1 MNIITPRPS
10 DLGDGFMVR
19 RALPAALQRAVGPFV
34 FLDEMGPAQF
44 APGQG
49 LDVRPHPHIGLA
61 TVTYLF
67 EGEILHRDSLGSVVP
82 IRPGDVN
89 WMTAGRG
96 IVHSERTPP
105 DLRSAGSRLWGLQF
119 WVALPSEQEACEPA
133 FSHHAADALPQTRL
147 GGARLRL
154 IAGSAYGLRSP
165 VRAPSPLFLLDM
177 HLAPGAHLELED
189 RHAERAAYVVEG
201 SLRAGDAQP
210 LCTAGNLLVFDANA
224 PVILEAGDAGA
235 RCVLFGGAALDAPRF
250 LWWNFVS
257 SQRER
262 IADAKA
268 RWAAQGFA
276 PVAGETE
283 FVPLPPERPSTA
295 DTNTRR

>member
-1 MNIITPRPS
+1 MHTIIPRPS

-19 RALPAALQRAVGPFV
+19 RALPAAMQRAVGPFV

-44 APGQG
+44 EPGHG

-67 EGEILHRDSLGSVVP
+67 EGEILHRDSLGTVVP

-105 DLRSAGSRLWGLQF
+105 ELRATGSRLWGLQF
-119 WVALPSEQEACEPA
+119 WVALPVEQEACDPS
-133 FSHHAADALPQTRL
+133 FSHHDASALPQTRL

-154 IAGSAYGLRSP
+154 VAGSAYGLRSP
-165 VRAPSPLFLLDM
+165 VRAPSPLFLLDV

-201 SLRAGDAQP
+201 TVRTEDGGQT
-210 LCTAGNLLVFDANA
+210 CTAGHLLVFDPGA
-224 PVILEAGDAGA
+224 PVLLEAGDAGA
-235 RCVLFGGAALDAPRF
+235 RCVLFGGSALDAPRF

-268 RWAAQGFA
+268 RWAAQTFA
-276 PVAGETE
+276 SVAGETD
-283 FVPLPPERPSTA
+283 FVPLPPERPPPPA
-295 DTNTRR
+295 